1 MINIY
6 FGICACVFPARAAAV
21 SNCSGCGLDHFCH
34 AGVLTCR
41 IDFHTVDAPEC
52 STSSANSSSKAHQPS
67 AVSRL
72 AASIK
77 ARLAGSF
84 SAALGGESPV
94 SLEDDDTGRQMI
106 EAAKVGQ
113 IRQEI
118 KDGMLACV
126 RHRDMSMLCMLL
138 SANCRNFSCPAG
150 LSYSS
155 RVVSLPSL
163 DLCLPSLDLC
173 LKSWSVPETATEVF
187 AV

>member
-1 MINIY
+1 LETSPWASLAQRHTGKFLGNLQHGALTATAVARCSQY
-6 FGICACVFPARAAAV
+6 DQHLFWHLCVRVPCAC
-21 SNCSGCGLDHFCH
+21 SSSIHCSGCGLDHFCH

-113 IRQEI
+113 VRQEN
-118 KDGMLACV
+118 KRRHAC
-126 RHRDMSMLCMLL
+126 LCQTQRYVYALHVAFTQL
-138 SANCRNFSCPAG
+138 SQ
-150 LSYSS
+150 L
-155 RVVSLPSL
+155 
-163 DLCLPSLDLC
+163 
-173 LKSWSVPETATEVF
+173 
-187 AV
+187 